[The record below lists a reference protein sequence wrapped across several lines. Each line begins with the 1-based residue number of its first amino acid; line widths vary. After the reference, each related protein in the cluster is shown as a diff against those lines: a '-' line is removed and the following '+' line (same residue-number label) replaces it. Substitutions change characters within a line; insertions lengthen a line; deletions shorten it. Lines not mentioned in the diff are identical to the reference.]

1 MLTFCAAF
9 FYLSICKVIK
19 FAFKRRECFFNKQRQ
34 NFNIF
39 IKTAF
44 FGCHLRT
51 IAERWTC
58 QQVSGLFLKI
68 HFGVWSLNFYPTYQ

>member
-39 IKTAF
+39 IKNSILWLSSEDYSREMDLSAS
-44 FGCHLRT
+44 LRF
-51 IAERWTC
+51 
-58 QQVSGLFLKI
+58 VFKNSF
-68 HFGVWSLNFYPTYQ
+68 WSLES